1 MEIKGKTALEVWRK
15 ILDKVMEEGGEFE
28 DRKDRLCKEYL
39 NMVAVIETTEGIT
52 KPIEILNK
60 FNKWLYPSPNQ
71 IKASILGKDP
81 NVSEYYYNYGQRAFN
96 FNGMDQINDYIIPL
110 LRKNPTSKR
119 AIVVI
124 GDPTKDAF
132 IRRKEIPG
140 LSMMNFHIRDGKLH
154 ATMVIRSNDMF
165 YGWPGNIAQA
175 YYITEYLSKEL
186 NYPIGTLTTVS
197 VSAHIFGN
205 QFQDIYKVI
214 GK

>member
-1 MEIKGKTALEVWRK
+1 MEIRAKTALEVWRK
-15 ILDKVMEEGGEFE
+15 ILDKVVEEGGEFE

-39 NMVAVIETTEGIT
+39 NLVAVIETPEGILR
-52 KPIEILNK
+52 PIEILNK
-60 FNKWLYPSPNQ
+60 FNKWLYPSPEQ

-81 NVSEYYYNYGQRAFN
+81 NVSEYYYNYGQRAFD
-96 FNGMDQINDYIIPL
+96 FKGMDQINDYIIPL

-119 AIVVI
+119 AVVII
-124 GDPTKDAF
+124 GDPLKDAF
-132 IRRKEIPG
+132 IKRKEIPG
-140 LSMMNFHIRDGKLH
+140 LSMMNFNIRDGKIH

-165 YGWPGNIAQA
+165 YGWPGNVAQA
-175 YYITEYLSKEL
+175 YYIAEYLSKEL
-186 NYPIGTLTTVS
+186 NYPIGTITTVS

>member
-15 ILDKVMEEGGEFE
+15 ILDKVLEEGGEFE

-39 NMVAVIETTEGIT
+39 NLVAVIETTEGIL

-60 FNKWLYPSPNQ
+60 FNKWLYPSPAQ
-71 IKASILGKDP
+71 IKTSILGKDP
-81 NVSEYYYNYGQRAFN
+81 NVSEYYYNYGQRTFD
-96 FNGMDQINDYIIPL
+96 FKGMDQVNNYIIPL

-119 AIVVI
+119 AVVII

-132 IRRKEIPG
+132 INRKEIPG
-140 LSMMNFHIRDGKLH
+140 LSMMNFHIRDGKIH

-165 YGWPGNIAQA
+165 YGWPGNVAQA
-175 YYITEYLSKEL
+175 YYIAEYLSKEL
-186 NYPIGTLTTVS
+186 NYPIGTITTVS
-197 VSAHIFGN
+197 VSAHIFEN

>member
-15 ILDKVMEEGGEFE
+15 ILDKVMAEGGEFE

-124 GDPTKDAF
+124 GDPMKDAF
-132 IRRKEIPG
+132 VKRKEVPG
-140 LSMMNFHIRDGKLH
+140 LSMMNFHIRGGKIH
-154 ATMVIRSNDMF
+154 STMVIRSNDMF

-175 YYITEYLSKEL
+175 YYIAEYLSKEL
-186 NYPIGTLTTVS
+186 NYPIGTITTVS